1 MTSLN
6 PPVPFPGKQRFS
18 LKDFTAQNKKVL
30 AAIAIGLLVLVV
42 AAAVSWRRPKETGL
56 PAEEQWQEY
65 SSDALGFSVSY
76 PAGWQVT
83 EEAAESG
90 PDILIAD
97 GKGLAFVRIRGL
109 FDPYLNSAEAIA
121 SSVAKYQ
128 TTLASQ
134 PGMSISKFQPEDVQ
148 GGIGGFMATGGL
160 SINGTPYRF
169 QERGRLSTRGQ
180 VLIMR
185 AADEAG
191 AFIASLDT
199 LEAILDSFTLK

>member
-1 MTSLN
+1 MD
-6 PPVPFPGKQRFS
+6 GS
-18 LKDFTAQNKKVL
+18 LKGFVTRNKKVL
-30 AAIAIGLLVLVV
+30 VIVGVLTLVLAGGVSVFLLVRKPPPDGTWL
-42 AAAVSWRRPKETGL
+42 
-56 PAEEQWQEY
+56 EY

-76 PAGWQVT
+76 PDGWQVT

-134 PGMSISKFQPEDVQ
+134 PGVSISKFQPEDVQ
-148 GGIGGFMATGGL
+148 GGIGGFIATGGF
-160 SINGTPYRF
+160 SVNGTPYRF

-185 AADEAG
+185 AADESG
-191 AFIASLDT
+191 AFDT
-199 LEAILDSFTLK
+199 SVDILDRVLESFTLK